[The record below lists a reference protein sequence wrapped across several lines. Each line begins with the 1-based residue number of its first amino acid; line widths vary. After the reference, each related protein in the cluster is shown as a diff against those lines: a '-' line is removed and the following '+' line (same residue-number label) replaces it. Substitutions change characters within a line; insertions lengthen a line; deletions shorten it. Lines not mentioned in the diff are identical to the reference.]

1 MFVYMK
7 IEEDI
12 KLDFNDV
19 LIRPKRSKMSSRS
32 QVNIERTF
40 HFPNSKQTWTGV
52 PIIAANMDTVGTYDV
67 YKALSKHHII
77 TALHKFYTLDDYIEM
92 SSLSY
97 GGLNREYF
105 MVSTGINDKDYD
117 RLRQILDNVD
127 VKFICIDVANGYM
140 ERLCAFCSKVRNEYP
155 DKILVAGNVVTRE
168 ITEDLIL
175 RGGVDIVKVGIGPG
189 SACITRTQT
198 GVGMP
203 QLSAIMECSD
213 AAHGVNGY
221 IIGDGGV
228 TCPGDMAKGFCGGAD
243 FIMMGG
249 QFAGHDEN
257 PGDIVE
263 ELVNGVKKKYK
274 LFYGMS
280 SDTAMKKHY
289 GKMDKYRS
297 SEGRTVKLNYKGP
310 IENTVL
316 NYLGGIRSTCTY
328 INAKNIKN
336 MSKCCTFVRVN
347 RQLNTIYA

>member
-1 MFVYMK
+1 MK

-19 LIRPKRSKMSSRS
+19 LIRPKRSNMSSRS
-32 QVNIERTF
+32 EVNIERTF

-52 PIIAANMDTVGTYDV
+52 PIIAANMDTVGTYTI
-67 YKALSKHHII
+67 YKELSKHHIL
-77 TALHKFYTLDDYIEM
+77 TALHKFYTLDDYIKM
-92 SSLSY
+92 SNSDD
-97 GGLNREYF
+97 GLDKEYF
-105 MVSTGINDKDYD
+105 MVSTGINEKDYN
-117 RLRQILDNVD
+117 RLRQILDNIE

-140 ERLCAFCSKVRNEYP
+140 ARLCEFCKKVREEYP
-155 DKILVAGNVVTRE
+155 DKVIVAGNVVTRE

-213 AAHGVNGY
+213 AAHGVNGH

-249 QFAGHDEN
+249 QFAGHEEN
-257 PGDIVE
+257 PG
-263 ELVNGVKKKYK
+263 ELIAEQHGKELKMYK
-274 LFYGMS
+274 IFYGMS
-280 SDTAMKKHY
+280 SDTAMEKHY

-297 SEGRTVKLNYKGP
+297 SEGRTVKIPYKGK
-310 IENTVL
+310 IVNTVL

-328 INAKNIKN
+328 INSKNIKN
-336 MSKCCTFVRVN
+336 MNKCCTFVRVN